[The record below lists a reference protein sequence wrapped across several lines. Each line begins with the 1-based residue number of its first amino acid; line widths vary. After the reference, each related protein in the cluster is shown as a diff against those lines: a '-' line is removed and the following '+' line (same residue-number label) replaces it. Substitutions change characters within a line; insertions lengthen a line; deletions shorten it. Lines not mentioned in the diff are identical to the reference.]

1 MYMSDIKYFHLGQFF
16 TKRALIATFFGIAL
30 VALTEF
36 VLPWLGILQIETLW
50 EWISPATITFTIAI
64 ILVSCAIAKN
74 LVSSIF
80 ISTAAILSF
89 YDPYSTV
96 ALKGF
101 IAVVIIYMITAFFA
115 GWFAT
120 MRITGRT
127 ALLVTGIV
135 IGLQGVIGAGV
146 SMVASLEQAQNNF
159 HQNSVGIAFGET
171 IGGFPVYDLIVAVF
185 SAIYIVVFF
194 ILSRRKISAEQT
206 GKKKEIFG
214 QLLIFLSIVGALLFI
229 ILSHVNFNQSTAVSI
244 FGDTNTQF
252 LNSIFAKTTAGGFM
266 AVQLLNVFY
275 ILPIVGFVI
284 GIGIALIIYQRA
296 SGTTNFMRL
305 NYEGA
310 YLTLNIAP
318 FLTICA
324 YSYIFQNAIG
334 SADFFYIRTSTWF
347 TLFTEFTNLLLINF
361 LVAYIVFL
369 IVSIIR
375 NIAKK

>member
-16 TKRALIATFFGIAL
+16 TKRAFIATFIGVAF

-50 EWISPATITFTIAI
+50 QWISPATITFTIAI
-64 ILVSCAIAKN
+64 IMVSCAIAKN

-127 ALLVTGIV
+127 ALLITGIV
-135 IGLQGVIGAGV
+135 IGLQGLIGAGV
-146 SMVASLEQAQNNF
+146 SMFTSIAQTQNNF
-159 HQNSVGIAFGET
+159 HTNSIGIAYSSLIGT
-171 IGGFPVYDLIVAVF
+171 IPIYDIIVAAF
-185 SAIYIVVFF
+185 SVIYMVVF
-194 ILSRRKISAEQT
+194 IIISRKRTTIEQK

-214 QLLIFLSIVGALLFI
+214 QILIFLSIVGALLFI
-229 ILSHVNFNQSTAVSI
+229 ILSHVNFDQNTAISI
-244 FGDTNTQF
+244 FGETNTQF
-252 LNSIFAKTTAGGFM
+252 LNSIFAKTTAGGYM
-266 AVQLLNVFY
+266 AIKLLNVFY

-310 YLTLNIAP
+310 YLSLNFAP
-318 FLTICA
+318 FLIICS

-334 SADFFYIRTSTWF
+334 SADFFFIRTSTWF

-361 LVAYIVFL
+361 LVAYILF
-369 IVSIIR
+369 IIISIIR
-375 NIAKK
+375 NLIKK